1 MGLDYSY
8 EIFMPPR
15 NVARAL
21 TQLAELAP
29 KAARRRRFR

>member
-8 EIFMPPR
+8 EIFMPSR

-21 TQLAELAP
+21 TRLAELTP
-29 KAARRRRFR
+29 RAARRCRFR